1 MTVAEEET
9 PVVLPDDASFGPE
22 VQVDY
27 PGYRSTRWRAPTRAL
42 AVLPESLHDLA
53 GPVFGPATV
62 DALDHDLTRRHDG
75 DPLGERIIVHGRVL
89 DEDGRP
95 IRSSLIE
102 IWQANA
108 AGRYRHEIDRHPAP
122 LDPNFSGAGRC
133 LTDDEGVPAVML
145 PRTPSQTVGPFY
157 AIGLCR
163 RPENELARDGVVLAG
178 RLLDGREAPID
189 DGVIEL
195 SDGVRWGRSS
205 TDGDGRFSFVVTKP
219 GARTGE
225 APHFEVFVFA
235 RGLLRHQLTRIY
247 FPDETDAN
255 AS

>member
-1 MTVAEEET
+1 
-9 PVVLPDDASFGPE
+9 
-22 VQVDY
+22 
-27 PGYRSTRWRAPTRAL
+27 
-42 AVLPESLHDLA
+42 
-53 GPVFGPATV
+53 
-62 DALDHDLTRRHDG
+62 
-75 DPLGERIIVHGRVL
+75 
-89 DEDGRP
+89 
-95 IRSSLIE
+95 
-102 IWQANA
+102 
-108 AGRYRHEIDRHPAP
+108 
-122 LDPNFSGAGRC
+122 
-133 LTDDEGVPAVML
+133 ML

-255 AS
+255 AADPVLAALDELDRETLVATTDDGGFRFDIRMQGDHATLFFAH